1 MRLVKEDYRFL
12 LTGSV
17 WGIAQALALVYGIS
31 QIEAYV
37 GGTTVALYLLFPFY
51 TLFIISTSFVA
62 GYALADL
69 RYAVFGVLLSQFIA
83 VIGLLALSI
92 LLPPSI
98 TGLTSSIPSLPY
110 HSPNAYSPFLSWP

>member
-83 VIGLLALSI
+83 VISLLAQLQDS
-92 LLPPSI
+92 PHPSQA
-98 TGLTSSIPSLPY
+98 SPY